1 MSPWAPD
8 CAACRRDHGCVGGD
22 DGCDV
27 SRAPGGRAALAGYD
41 DPKTRRFAREAA
53 RVEAEG
59 YRRWDRARETVEFA
73 RRMGYRK
80 LGLAYC
86 ISLAPEAEAYARRLE
101 AEGFEVVTVLCKTGA
116 VTKEDG
122 LGLADADKVYPGT
135 VETMC
140 NPIAQARLLAE
151 AGVELNIV
159 AGLCVGHDALFIAN
173 AAGPV
178 TVLVAKDRVHD
189 HQPVAGMRQDL

>member
-1 MSPWAPD
+1 VD
-8 CAACRRDHGCVGGD
+8 GD

-27 SRAPGGRAALAGYD
+27 TRSPGGSAALGGYD
-41 DPKTRRFAREAA
+41 DPEVLRLSREAA

-59 YRRWDRARETVEFA
+59 YKRWDRARETIEFA
-73 RRMGYRK
+73 RRMGYRR

-86 ISLAPEAEAYARRLE
+86 ISLAPEAESYARRLR
-101 AEGFEVVTVLCKTGA
+101 AEGFDVVSVLCKTGA

-122 LGLADADKVYPGT
+122 LGLSDADKVHPGT
-135 VETMC
+135 VEAMC

-151 AGVELNIV
+151 AGAELNIV
-159 AGLCVGHDALFIAN
+159 AGLCVGHDALFIAH
-173 AAGPV
+173 AIGPV

-189 HQPVAGMRQDL
+189 HQPVAGMRESL

>member
-8 CAACRRDHGCVGGD
+8 CAGCRREHGCVDGD

-27 SRAPGGRAALAGYD
+27 TRSPGGRAALAGYD
-41 DPKTRRFAREAA
+41 DAETRRFAREAA

-59 YRRWDRARETVEFA
+59 YRRWDRARETIEFA
-73 RRMGYRK
+73 RRMGYRR

-101 AEGFEVVTVLCKTGA
+101 HEGFEVVSVLCKTGA

-122 LGLADADKVYPGT
+122 LGLGDADKVYPGA

-159 AGLCVGHDALFIAN
+159 AGLCVGHDALFIAA

-189 HQPVAGMRQDL
+189 HQPVAGMREDL

>member
-1 MSPWAPD
+1 MD
-8 CAACRRDHGCVGGD
+8 GD

-27 SRAPGGRAALAGYD
+27 TRSPGGRAALLGYA
-41 DPKTRRFAREAA
+41 DPETLRFAREAA

-73 RRMGYRK
+73 RRMGYRR

-101 AEGFEVVTVLCKTGA
+101 SEGFEVVTVLCKTGA

-122 LGLADADKVYPGT
+122 LGLSDADKVHPRT

-189 HQPVAGMRQDL
+189 HQPVVGMREDL